1 MKYVEAV
8 TKKSGGKRRVLYA
21 NVHANTGNTHI
32 AACSGKDRRPAQTGG
47 LQDPQG
53 AGCSR

>member
-8 TKKSGGKRRVLYA
+8 TKKSGGKRHVLYA